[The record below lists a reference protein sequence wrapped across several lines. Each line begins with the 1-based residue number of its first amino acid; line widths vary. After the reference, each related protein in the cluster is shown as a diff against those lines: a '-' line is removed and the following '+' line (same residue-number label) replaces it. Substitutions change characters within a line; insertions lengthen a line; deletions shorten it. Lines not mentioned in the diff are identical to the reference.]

1 MLTLNMYLLT
11 LSFIVHLFLIKG
23 LINLR
28 HSLYSSVVY
37 KIYFHNAKYSKILQ
51 SVNTNYIYIYIYTY
65 IIYIL
70 SLYWLYWL
78 GVYWPQTGP
87 VIAATLYVKKV
98 RKTFGSR
105 TQRKVALQKYS
116 SDTDIFNKTML
127 LKPNLACLSACY

>member
-23 LINLR
+23 LSNLR
-28 HSLYSSVVY
+28 HSLYSSIVY

-51 SVNTNYIYIYIYTY
+51 SVITNYIYIYI
-65 IIYIL
+65 IYIL
-70 SLYWLYWL
+70 YIILFV
-78 GVYWPQTGP
+78 GMYWPLIGP
-87 VIAATLYVKKV
+87 VIAVALYVKKV
-98 RKTFGSR
+98 RKTSGSG

-116 SDTDIFNKTML
+116 SDTDIFNETML